1 MKPKKT
7 VLAQE
12 FIVFDV
18 CTHASSKISDE
29 CVTQYKSAREITTIS
44 DPLLLELRHPDE
56 HRFTAPPYY
65 PLFIC
70 NDLRNYHVTL
80 HVPNNETDKLYLLSV
95 IHEYQNHAF
104 LMWSF
109 LISRNLKFPPENM
122 TSFPLQF

>member
-44 DPLLLELRHPDE
+44 DPLLLELRHPD
-56 HRFTAPPYY
+56 RRTS
-65 PLFIC
+65 
-70 NDLRNYHVTL
+70 
-80 HVPNNETDKLYLLSV
+80 LYGSTILPV
-95 IHEYQNHAF
+95 IH
-104 LMWSF
+104 
-109 LISRNLKFPPENM
+109 
-122 TSFPLQF
+122 LQRFAKLPCHITCSE